1 MAASRV
7 RTAGR
12 TIRAYELVLSAN
24 YPHANTVLDRAGL
37 ATAPK
42 YGSNAML
49 AETVVPIREQ
59 NFLSGRYEWSQRNEL
74 FANNHE
80 LEDQLIA

>member
-1 MAASRV
+1 
-7 RTAGR
+7 
-12 TIRAYELVLSAN
+12 
-24 YPHANTVLDRAGL
+24 
-37 ATAPK
+37 
-42 YGSNAML
+42 ML